1 MPKSHQ
7 FRNTL
12 GSSNVEEV
20 HASVARNTS
29 ASQNATNWQVWT
41 TFGGIYVEKL
51 HAAVA
56 PRREAHVQVRQ
67 NVFEKHGDFR
77 PLLEDHIDQLDSRDR
92 WMDT

>member
-1 MPKSHQ
+1 MPKSHE

-20 HASVARNTS
+20 HASVARSTS
-29 ASQNATNWQVWT
+29 ASQNVTNWQVWT
-41 TFGGIYVEKL
+41 TFGGIDVEKL

-56 PRREAHVQVRQ
+56 PRREAHVK
-67 NVFEKHGDFR
+67 KHEDFR